1 MTRSGRPHGRL
12 WFNLKYLGKPRWDT
26 GISPP
31 ELLDFL
37 KDTSP
42 GRALDLGC
50 GTGTNLL
57 TLANTGWEVTGVD
70 LAGLS
75 VIKARRKLRKSGFRG
90 RIVRGSVLDNWAQ
103 GMIWSWILV
112 VTTTSRWMNAPDIA
126 NCFSSGLLLGE
137 PICYMRIGEKHR
149 NPHTALMKKIL
160 HHWMS
165 ACIRSGGRMARRSF
179 RMAGELD
186 RSGCS
191 TNAYLFEVIPSAQH
205 FNL

>member
-1 MTRSGRPHGRL
+1 MTRSQTATHGKF

-75 VIKARRKLRKSGFRG
+75 VIKALEETSEVRFPRTNCSGVCTGQPWLR
-90 RIVRGSVLDNWAQ
+90 I
-103 GMIWSWILV
+103 
-112 VTTTSRWMNAPDIA
+112 
-126 NCFSSGLLLGE
+126 
-137 PICYMRIGEKHR
+137 
-149 NPHTALMKKIL
+149 
-160 HHWMS
+160 
-165 ACIRSGGRMARRSF
+165 
-179 RMAGELD
+179 
-186 RSGCS
+186 
-191 TNAYLFEVIPSAQH
+191 
-205 FNL
+205 

>member
-1 MTRSGRPHGRL
+1 MTRRTTATHGRL

-90 RIVRGSVLDNWAQ
+90 RIVRGSVLDNLGSGYDLVLDIGCYHNLTPDERTRYCQLLQQRLAVGGSYLLYAHWRKTPESSHGVDEKDITSLDERLHQVWRKDGAEQ
-103 GMIWSWILV
+103 VFGWRGNWIGLV
-112 VTTTSRWMNAPDIA
+112 AVQTHL
-126 NCFSSGLLLGE
+126 CL
-137 PICYMRIGEKHR
+137 K
-149 NPHTALMKKIL
+149 
-160 HHWMS
+160 
-165 ACIRSGGRMARRSF
+165 
-179 RMAGELD
+179 
-186 RSGCS
+186 
-191 TNAYLFEVIPSAQH
+191 
-205 FNL
+205 

>member
-1 MTRSGRPHGRL
+1 MTRSGRPYGRL

-90 RIVRGSVLDNWAQ
+90 RIVRGSVLDNL
-103 GMIWSWILV
+103 GSGYDLV
-112 VTTTSRWMNAPDIA
+112 LDIGCYHNLTPDERTQYCQLLQQRLAVGGTYLLYAHWRKTPESSHGVDEKDITSLDERLHQVWRKDGAEK
-126 NCFSSGLLLGE
+126 FSDGGGIGSVWLQ
-137 PICYMRIGEKHR
+137 YKRIF
-149 NPHTALMKKIL
+149 A
-160 HHWMS
+160 
-165 ACIRSGGRMARRSF
+165 
-179 RMAGELD
+179 
-186 RSGCS
+186 
-191 TNAYLFEVIPSAQH
+191 
-205 FNL
+205 